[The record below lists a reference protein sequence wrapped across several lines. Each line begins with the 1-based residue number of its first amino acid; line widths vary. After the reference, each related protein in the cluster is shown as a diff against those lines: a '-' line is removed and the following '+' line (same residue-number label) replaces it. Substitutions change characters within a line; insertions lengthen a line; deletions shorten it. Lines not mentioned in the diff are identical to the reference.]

1 MATAVK
7 GISDLQQ
14 QVRGAF
20 LNICLQLLSQRTV
33 GNPQLCFHS
42 TPIKIAVN
50 CKMLKSIGLKV
61 FFQLRYSYQQMSKVL
76 STSSVQIPLEVSEIC
91 AKLAAA
97 GFEAY
102 LVGGCVR
109 DILLNDRRGSAIGA
123 HGEAS
128 AHVGTSARE
137 PKDWDITTNAR
148 PPELLAM
155 FPDSVYENTFGTV
168 GVKTESEDPR
178 ARVIEITTYRIEGK
192 YSDQRHP
199 DEIKFADKLEDD
211 LSRRDF
217 TVNAM
222 AMDLRGE
229 IVDPFGGQRDL
240 AAKIIRTV
248 GAPEE
253 RFREDALRL
262 MRAVR
267 FAMQLDFEI
276 EAETRRAVTKLAQ
289 SLEVVAKERIREEL
303 NKILMTPRAAKG
315 IIMLEELGLLEFVL
329 PELREGLGV
338 GQNKHHIYTVFEHNI
353 RALDY
358 ATRQNYSLVVRMASL
373 LHDVGKPRS
382 KQGDGPESH
391 FYQHEHIGAKMVV
404 RALDRLR
411 YSREFVEKVAHLV
424 RRHMFYYDVGTVTPA
439 GVRRFIVRVGPENI
453 DDLIR
458 VREADRI
465 GSGVEKAVS
474 YRLRHFL
481 FMIEK
486 VKLDPLT
493 PKMLK
498 INGDE
503 LMAQLGLPQSLRVG
517 WILHS
522 LLEEVLDDP
531 AKNTKEYLSG
541 RAAALNKLSDDE
553 LKTIMARAR
562 EKEKETEKEAEEE
575 MKKEF
580 KVK

>member
-1 MATAVK
+1 MPT
-7 GISDLQQ
+7 
-14 QVRGAF
+14 
-20 LNICLQLLSQRTV
+20 
-33 GNPQLCFHS
+33 
-42 TPIKIAVN
+42 
-50 CKMLKSIGLKV
+50 
-61 FFQLRYSYQQMSKVL
+61 
-76 STSSVQIPLEVSEIC
+76 EVSVIC
-91 AKLAAA
+91 AALAAA
-97 GFEAY
+97 GFDAY

-109 DILLNDRRGSAIGA
+109 DMLLGF
-123 HGEAS
+123 
-128 AHVGTSARE
+128 T

-148 PPELLAM
+148 PKELLKL

-168 GVKTESEDPR
+168 GVKTESEDPKLK
-178 ARVIEITTYRIEGK
+178 VIEVTTYRIEGK
-192 YSDQRHP
+192 YSDMRHP

-222 AMDLRGE
+222 AMNLKGD
-229 IVDPFGGQRDL
+229 IIDPFEGQKDL
-240 AAKIIRTV
+240 KTKIIRTV
-248 GAPEE
+248 GVPEE

-267 FAMQLDFEI
+267 FAIQLDFEI
-276 EAETRRAVTKLAQ
+276 EPATRKAIAKL
-289 SLEVVAKERIREEL
+289 SRELDIVAKERIREEL
-303 NKILMTPRAAKG
+303 VKMIMTSRATKG
-315 IIMLEELGLLEFVL
+315 IILLEQLGLLAFVL

-338 GQNKHHIYTVFEHNI
+338 GQNKHHIYNVFEHNI

-358 ATRQNYSLVVRMASL
+358 ATCEQYSLEVRMASL
-373 LHDVGKPRS
+373 LHDVGKPRA
-382 KQGDGPESH
+382 KKGDGPDST
-391 FYQHEHIGAKMVV
+391 FYQHEYIGAKMVV
-404 RALDRLR
+404 KMLDRLR
-411 YSREFVEKVAHLV
+411 FSREFVEKVAHLV
-424 RRHMFYYDVGTVTPA
+424 RRHMFFYDIGAVTPA

-453 DDLIR
+453 DDLLK

-486 VKLDPLT
+486 VKRDPLT

-503 LMAQLGLPQSLRVG
+503 LMALLHLPEGMRIG

-531 AKNTKEYLSG
+531 KKNIKKYLTK
-541 RAAALNKLSDDE
+541 RAEELNKLSDTA
-553 LKTIMARAR
+553 LKTIMLRAR
-562 EKEKETEKEAEEE
+562 EKEREAEAEAEEE
-575 MKKEF
+575 IKKEF
-580 KVK
+580 RVT